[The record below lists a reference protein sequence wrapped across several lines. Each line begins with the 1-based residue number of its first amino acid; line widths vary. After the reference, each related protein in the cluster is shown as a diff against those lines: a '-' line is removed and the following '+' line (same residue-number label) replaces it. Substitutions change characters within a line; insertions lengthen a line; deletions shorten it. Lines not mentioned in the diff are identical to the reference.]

1 MGPEPMLDAMTGTL
15 ESVALPPGLTRES
28 VVITE
33 LRGPMTRQVRDAV
46 LKAGGE
52 TAWEALLGKVAEPCR
67 LTFSKPIGLYE
78 WIPAEHSKELS
89 LAFMATA
96 DPDYTYQR
104 GIESAREHL
113 TVVNRWILRLVS
125 PGFLLQNMPRLFAF
139 YYRGGQVVV
148 DRLEA
153 GSARVSLWAD
163 AFYPAW
169 YERGLTGWLMG
180 ALALAGAKGLSIEY
194 LPPEGEGLL
203 AFRHGY
209 EIRWQA

>member
-1 MGPEPMLDAMTGTL
+1 MGTL
-15 ESVALPPGLTRES
+15 ETVAPPAGLTLES

-46 LKAGGE
+46 LRSGGE
-52 TAWEALLGKVAEPCR
+52 GAWEALLEGVSEACR
-67 LTFSKPIGLYE
+67 QTFAKPIGLYE
-78 WIPAEHSKELS
+78 WIPAAHSKELS

-96 DPDYTYQR
+96 DAAYTYRR
-104 GIESAREHL
+104 GIESAREQL
-113 TVVNRWILRLVS
+113 TVVNRWIMRLMS
-125 PGFLLQNMPRLFAF
+125 PNFLLQNMPRLFAF

-148 DRLEA
+148 DRLEP

-169 YERGLTGWLMG
+169 YESGLAGWLEG
-180 ALALAGAKGLSIEY
+180 ALALTGAKGVTIRY
-194 LPPEGEGLL
+194 VAPEGDGLL

-209 EIRWQA
+209 EIRWEA

>member
-1 MGPEPMLDAMTGTL
+1 MLDAMMGTL
-15 ESVALPPGLTRES
+15 ETVALPPGLTRES

-33 LRGPMTRQVRDAV
+33 LRGPMTRQVRDTV
-46 LKAGGE
+46 LKGGGE
-52 TAWEALLGKVAEPCR
+52 AAWASLLLRVSEPCR
-67 LTFSKPIGLYE
+67 RTFSNPIGLYE

-96 DPDYTYQR
+96 DPAFTYRR
-104 GIESAREHL
+104 GLESAREQL
-113 TVVNRWILRLVS
+113 TVVNRWILRLMS
-125 PGFLLQNMPRLFAF
+125 PNFLLQNMPRLFAF
-139 YYRGGQVVV
+139 YYHGGQVVV

-153 GSARVSLWAD
+153 GSARVSLWSD

-169 YERGLTGWLMG
+169 YQDGLAGWLEG
-180 ALALAGAKGLSIEY
+180 ALALTGAKGVSLRY
-194 LPPEGEGLL
+194 VAPEGEGLL

>member
-1 MGPEPMLDAMTGTL
+1 MLDAMLGTV
-15 ESVALPPGLTRES
+15 EAVTPPPGLTRES

-46 LKAGGE
+46 MRDGG
-52 TAWEALLGKVAEPCR
+52 TPAWDALLAKVSEPCR
-67 LTFSKPIGLYE
+67 HTFSKPIGLYE

-104 GIESAREHL
+104 GMESAKEHL
-113 TVVNRWILRLVS
+113 TVVNRWILRLMS

-148 DRLEA
+148 DRLET

-163 AFYPAW
+163 AFYPTW
-169 YERGLTGWLMG
+169 YASGLPGWLMG
-180 ALALAGAKGLSIEY
+180 ALALAGAKGVSVSHV
-194 LPPEGEGLL
+194 PPEGEGLL

>member
-1 MGPEPMLDAMTGTL
+1 MGTV
-15 ESVALPPGLTRES
+15 ESVALPPGITRES

-46 LKAGGE
+46 MKDGGAP
-52 TAWEALLGKVAEPCR
+52 AWDRLLAKVSEPCR

-104 GIESAREHL
+104 GVESAKEHL
-113 TVVNRWILRLVS
+113 TVVNRWILRLIS
-125 PGFLLQNMPRLFAF
+125 PGFLLQNMPRIFAF
-139 YYRGGQVVV
+139 NYRGGTVVV
-148 DRLEA
+148 DRIEP

-163 AFYPAW
+163 AFYPVW
-169 YERGLTGWLMG
+169 YERGLPGWLVG
-180 ALALAGAKGLSIEY
+180 ALALAGAKEVSIGY
-194 LPPEGEGLL
+194 VPPEGEGLL

>member
-1 MGPEPMLDAMTGTL
+1 MGTVG
-15 ESVALPPGLTRES
+15 SVALPSGLTREG
-28 VVITE
+28 VIITE

-46 LKAGGE
+46 MKAGGAP
-52 TAWEALLGKVAEPCR
+52 AWEALLAKVSEPCR

-78 WIPAEHSKELS
+78 WIPAEHSRELS

-104 GIESAREHL
+104 GMDSAREHL
-113 TVVNRWILRLVS
+113 TVVNRWILRLIS
-125 PGFLLQNMPRLFAF
+125 PGFLLQNMPRIFAF
-139 YYRGGQVVV
+139 NYKGGRVVV
-148 DRLEA
+148 DRVEP

-163 AFYPAW
+163 AFYPLW
-169 YERGLTGWLMG
+169 YERGLPGWLVG
-180 ALALAGAKGLSIEY
+180 ALALAGAKEVSIGY
-194 LPPEGEGLL
+194 VPPEGEGLL

>member
-1 MGPEPMLDAMTGTL
+1 MLGTV
-15 ESVALPPGLTRES
+15 EAVALPPGLTRVS

-46 LKAGGE
+46 MKEGGE
-52 TAWEALLGKVAEPCR
+52 SAWEALLAKVSGPCR
-67 LTFSKPIGLYE
+67 ATFTNPIGLYE

-104 GIESAREHL
+104 GMESAKENL
-113 TVVNRWILRLVS
+113 TVVNRWILRLMS
-125 PGFLLQNMPRLFAF
+125 PGFLVQNMPRLFAF

-148 DRLEA
+148 DRLES

-163 AFYPAW
+163 AFYPIW
-169 YERGLTGWLMG
+169 YERGLPGWLMG
-180 ALALAGAKGLSIEY
+180 ALALAGAKGVSIRY
-194 LPPEGEGLL
+194 LPPDGEGLL

>member
-1 MGPEPMLDAMTGTL
+1 MLDAMTDTL
-15 ESVALPPGLTRES
+15 ESVATPPGLTRES

-52 TAWEALLGKVAEPCR
+52 SAWEALLARVPEPCR

-89 LAFMATA
+89 QAFMATA
-96 DPDYTYQR
+96 DPEYTYRR
-104 GIESAREHL
+104 GVESAREQL
-113 TVVNRWILRLVS
+113 TVVNRWILRLLS
-125 PGFLLQNMPRLFAF
+125 PNFLLQNMPRLFAF

-153 GSARVSLWAD
+153 GSAKVSLWAD

-169 YERGLTGWLMG
+169 YEDGLAGWLEGALSLTG
-180 ALALAGAKGLSIEY
+180 AKEVSVRY
-194 LPPEGEGLL
+194 LPPDGDGLL

>member
-1 MGPEPMLDAMTGTL
+1 MGTV
-15 ESVALPPGLTRES
+15 ESVAPPPGLTRES

-46 LKAGGE
+46 MKEGGAP
-52 TAWEALLGKVAEPCR
+52 AWDALLARVSEPCR
-67 LTFSKPIGLYE
+67 LTFSSPIGLYE
-78 WIPAEHSKELS
+78 WIPAEHSMELS

-96 DPDYTYQR
+96 DPDYTYRR
-104 GIESAREHL
+104 GMESAKEHL
-113 TVVNRWILRLVS
+113 TVVNRWILRLMS

-148 DRLEA
+148 DRIEP

-163 AFYPAW
+163 AFYPIW
-169 YERGLTGWLMG
+169 YERGLPGWLMG
-180 ALALAGAKGLSIEY
+180 ALALARAQDVSITY
-194 LPPEGEGLL
+194 VPPEGEGLL

>member
-1 MGPEPMLDAMTGTL
+1 MLDAMMGTVDV
-15 ESVALPPGLTRES
+15 VAPPAGLTRER

-46 LKAGGE
+46 MKAGGAP
-52 TAWEALLGKVAEPCR
+52 AWEALLLKVSEPCR
-67 LTFSKPIGLYE
+67 LTFAKPIGLYE
-78 WIPAEHSKELS
+78 WIPAAHSKELS

-104 GIESAREHL
+104 GLESAKEHL
-113 TVVNRWILRLVS
+113 TVVNRWILRLMS
-125 PGFLLQNMPRLFAF
+125 PGFLIQNMPRLFAF
-139 YYRGGQVVV
+139 NYRGGQVVL
-148 DRLEA
+148 DRTEP

-163 AFYPAW
+163 AFYPEW
-169 YERGLTGWLMG
+169 FERGLTGWLTG
-180 ALALAGAKGLSIEY
+180 ALTLTGAKAVSIRY
-194 LPPEGEGLL
+194 IPPEGEGLL

>member
-1 MGPEPMLDAMTGTL
+1 MLKAMLGTV
-15 ESVALPPGLTRES
+15 ESVAPPPGLTRES

-46 LKAGGE
+46 MKAGGAA
-52 TAWEALLGKVAEPCR
+52 AWEALLAKVSEPCR

-96 DPDYTYQR
+96 GPDYTYQR
-104 GIESAREHL
+104 GVASAKEQL
-113 TVVNRWILRLVS
+113 TVVNRWILRLIS
-125 PGFLLQNMPRLFAF
+125 PGFLLQNMPRIFAF
-139 YYRGGQVVV
+139 NYRGGQVVI
-148 DRLEA
+148 DRA
-153 GSARVSLWAD
+153 GPGSASVSLWAD
-163 AFYPAW
+163 AFYTLW
-169 YERGLTGWLMG
+169 YEHGLPGWLMG
-180 ALALAGAKGLSIEY
+180 ALALAGAKDISIRY
-194 LPPEGEGLL
+194 VPPEGEGLL

>member
-1 MGPEPMLDAMTGTL
+1 MLWAMTGTL
-15 ESVALPPGLTRES
+15 EAIVVPPGLTRDS
-28 VVITE
+28 VVIRE

-46 LKAGGE
+46 LREGGE
-52 TAWEALLGKVAEPCR
+52 AAWESLLAQVSEPCR
-67 LTFSKPIGLYE
+67 LTFAKPIGLYE

-89 LAFMATA
+89 LAYLATA
-96 DPDYTYQR
+96 DPAYTYRR
-104 GIESAREHL
+104 GQESAREQL
-113 TVVNRWILRLVS
+113 TVVNRWILRLMS

-148 DRLEA
+148 DRLES
-153 GSARVSLWAD
+153 GSARVSLWSD

-169 YERGLTGWLMG
+169 YERGLPGWLTG
-180 ALALAGAKGLSIEY
+180 ALELTGAKGVTVHY

-209 EIRWQA
+209 EIRW

>member
-1 MGPEPMLDAMTGTL
+1 MGQL
-15 ESVALPPGLTRES
+15 ESVAPPPGLTRDS

-46 LKAGGE
+46 VREGGE
-52 TAWEALLGKVAEPCR
+52 TAWQGLLAKVSEPCR
-67 LTFSKPIGLYE
+67 QTFAKPIGLYE
-78 WIPAEHSKELS
+78 WIPAAHSKELS
-89 LAFMATA
+89 LAYLATA
-96 DPDYTYQR
+96 DPAYTYRR
-104 GIESAREHL
+104 GLESAREQL
-113 TVVNRWILRLVS
+113 TVVNRWLLRLMS

-169 YERGLTGWLMG
+169 YERGLPGWLTG
-180 ALALAGAKGLSIEY
+180 ALELTGAKGVSIRY
-194 LPPEGEGLL
+194 LPPEGGGLL

-209 EIRWQA
+209 EIRWLA